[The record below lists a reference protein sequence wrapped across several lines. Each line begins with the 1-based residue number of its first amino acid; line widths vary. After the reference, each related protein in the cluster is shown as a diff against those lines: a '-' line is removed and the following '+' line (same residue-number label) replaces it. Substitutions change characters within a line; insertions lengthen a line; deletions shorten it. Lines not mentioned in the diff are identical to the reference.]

1 MSHEVRTPLNSII
14 GFSELLADPD
24 FDGDQKD
31 EFIQHIIANGNNLLT
46 VISDIMDISKL
57 ESGEI
62 TIRKRQINARGF
74 IENTKEK
81 FSFLTEGTNLEL
93 RLVVPENN
101 EETIIFADTERLNQI
116 INNLIS
122 NAFKFTTKGR
132 IEIGYQPKGKMV
144 EFFVKDSGIG
154 IHAEYHTTIFD
165 RFRQVDN
172 SNSRKFGGNGLGL
185 AISKNLIELM
195 GGEIWVVSESG
206 VGSVFYF
213 TLPIYDCELLKSQ
226 SY

>member
-1 MSHEVRTPLNSII
+1 MTLSKRKIAEKELIEAKEKAEESDRLKSAFLANMSHEVRTPLNSII
-14 GFSELLADPD
+14 GFSELMVDPD
-24 FDGDQKD
+24 FDEDQKS

-62 TIRKRQINARGF
+62 TIRKSQINARAF

-93 RLVVPENN
+93 KLIVPENS
-101 EETIIFADTERLNQI
+101 EETLIFADTERLNQI
-116 INNLIS
+116 FNNLIS

-144 EFFVKDSGIG
+144 EFPYG
-154 IHAEYHTTIFD
+154 
-165 RFRQVDN
+165 
-172 SNSRKFGGNGLGL
+172 
-185 AISKNLIELM
+185 
-195 GGEIWVVSESG
+195 
-206 VGSVFYF
+206 
-213 TLPIYDCELLKSQ
+213 
-226 SY
+226 